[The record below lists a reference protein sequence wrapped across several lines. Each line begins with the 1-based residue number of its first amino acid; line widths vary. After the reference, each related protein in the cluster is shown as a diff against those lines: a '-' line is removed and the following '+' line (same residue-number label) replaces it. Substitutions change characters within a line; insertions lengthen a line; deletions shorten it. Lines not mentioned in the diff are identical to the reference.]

1 MMDSKVLRVLVG
13 GMLVV
18 LFNIPLTADLASAAD
33 PHKDAKDQKVQN
45 KGTGVKGKGAND
57 QSKGTALERL
67 PCVVPDGTNVA
78 NAEQD
83 AKLTSRL
90 ITGEIVRIDGQTYL
104 VKEDSGKEVRFQT
117 TERTEVTPVNQGD
130 RISAAINNQSE
141 ASWIR
146 ANRGTDRRTEHASA
160 DCNPN

>member
-1 MMDSKVLRVLVG
+1 MMDSQVFRVLVG
-13 GMLVV
+13 GMLVL
-18 LFNIPLTADLASAAD
+18 LFNIPQTADLAFAAD
-33 PHKDAKDQKVQN
+33 QHKDAKDQKVQN
-45 KGTGVKGKGAND
+45 KGTGAKGKGAND
-57 QSKGTALERL
+57 QSKSTELERL
-67 PCVVPDGTNVA
+67 PCVVPSGTNVA

-90 ITGEIVRIDGQTYL
+90 ITGELVRIDGNNYL
-104 VKEDSGKEVRFQT
+104 VKDESGKEVRFQT
-117 TERTEVTPVNQGD
+117 TERTEVTPVNEGD
-130 RISAAINNQSE
+130 RISVAINNQSQ